1 MPLIE
6 IVTEPEI
13 THPEDGKLAIK
24 ELQDTLKYLNISE
37 ANMEEGQMRC
47 DVNISVKDESSGQ

>member
-24 ELQDTLKYLNISE
+24 EL
-37 ANMEEGQMRC
+37 
-47 DVNISVKDESSGQ
+47 

>member
-13 THPEDGKLAIK
+13 SHPEDGKLAIK
-24 ELQDTLKYLNISE
+24 ELQETLKYLNISE
-37 ANMEEGQMRC
+37 ANMEDGQMRC
-47 DVNISVKDESSGQ
+47 DVNISVKDE